1 MQLKPKI
8 SPLNTC
14 IEEEVKNNVV
24 DINQIQPVQS
34 ELIQKSSSCL
44 SNDANNLA
52 PNALPETPTT
62 TKLPNDSTSLPNEE
76 IDIIPETTSTPV
88 PEVFTPEDPNTDTTE
103 GTSTSTTLSNE
114 PESGSNDEDDSHS

>member
-34 ELIQKSSSCL
+34 ELIQQSSSC
-44 SNDANNLA
+44 SSSDANNLT
-52 PNALPETPTT
+52 PNVLPEAPTT
-62 TKLPNDSTSLPNEE
+62 AKATTISTNLPNEE
-76 IDIIPETTSTPV
+76 TNDAPEIISTPV
-88 PEVFTPEDPNTDTTE
+88 SETITPEDPTTDTTE

-114 PESGSNDEDDSHS
+114 SESGSNDEDDSHS